1 MARSSAENK
10 KVILIKLGGAIITDK
25 SIPNTVRPD
34 VLKRLVK
41 EIKKAQS
48 EIEPRLVIGHGAGS
62 FAHVPALKYDT
73 MNGFKDDES
82 RLGMAIVQDSAAQLN
97 RIVVSEFLKADLP
110 AVSSCCSSSVVTK
123 NKQVES
129 YFTDVFRQ
137 YLKQGLLPVSY
148 GDVIVDSEIGCT
160 IWSTDKI
167 LTYFCREFLQHGW
180 EVEKIVHVTQVA
192 GVYHDLQNPSAGIFE
207 EITPHNAEEVQKAMG
222 VTKGFDV
229 TGGMWNK
236 IAESLDAASQGV
248 ETTILAGETPNALY
262 NCLTGKPFVGTR
274 IHA

>member
-1 MARSSAENK
+1 MK
-10 KVILIKLGGAIITDK
+10 TQKVILVKLGGAIITDK

-34 VLKRLVK
+34 ILKRLVK
-41 EIKKAQS
+41 EIQKAQA
-48 EIEPRLVIGHGAGS
+48 EITPQLVIGHGAGS
-62 FAHVPALKYDT
+62 FAHVPALKYNT
-73 MNGFKDDES
+73 MNGFQDEES

-97 RIVVSEFLKADLP
+97 RIVVKEFLKANLP
-110 AVSSCCSSSVVTK
+110 AVSACCSSSVVTK
-123 NKQVES
+123 NKVIES

-137 YLKQGLLPVSY
+137 YIKQGLLPITY
-148 GDVIVDSEIGCT
+148 GDVIVDSKIGCT

-167 LTYFCREFLQHGW
+167 LTYFCKEFLQHGW

-192 GVYHDLQNPSAGIFE
+192 GVYHDLKHPENGIFA
-207 EITPHNAEEVQKAMG
+207 EITPANAAEVQKAMG

-236 IAESLDAASQGV
+236 IAESLEAAKHGV
-248 ETTILAGETPNALY
+248 ETIILAGETKDALY
-262 NCLTGKPFVGTR
+262 NCLTNQPFSGTR